1 MSFIKNTQIASE
13 YRVSSTTV
21 LNWIADGVA
30 KKNNLIVELF
40 GAKYK
45 IIDSA
50 HNRSVL
56 SNLAHQASIYKNK
69 IDVKK
74 TKINP
79 DLYKYFSQDQLIEL
93 INKLEI
99 NRTVPLKFSYL
110 GKKGANVWDDFVR
123 EAEIKGGYQTMVIT
137 AEILKKSLSLILARI
152 PKNKKVNIV
161 DIGTGSSNSMI
172 EVASFFNQKNLL
184 NKYIGVDINQQ
195 MLDKSKENILKID
208 KNINYVDCVLD
219 FEKSDFATDLFNQKD
234 EKIIN
239 LVFFIEATLGNAEN
253 MNRTLENLKLSLSSD
268 DIFIVTNVLDNIAS
282 RTQITLKSITKPHIW
297 LTEYLGI
304 DVELCGLKA
313 IYDEESHK
321 RKGYLILD
329 KDYEIEFEINK
340 KSKIVKLYKDQELY
354 FWYHKMTEKAN
365 IFNELDQAGLQL
377 LDFTTT
383 SDHSFFLAIC
393 QAVR

>member
-1 MSFIKNTQIASE
+1 MSFIKNTEIASQ

-45 IIDSA
+45 IIDNA

-56 SNLAHQASIYKNK
+56 LNLSSNALIYRNK
-69 IDVKK
+69 IEVKK

-79 DLYKYFSQDQLIEL
+79 ELYNYFNQDQLIEL

-110 GKKGANVWDDFVR
+110 GGKGANAWDNFV
-123 EAEIKGGYQTMVIT
+123 KT
-137 AEILKKSLSLILARI
+137 AEIEGGYSPTVKIPQLLRKSHSLILDRI
-152 PKNKKVNIV
+152 PKGKKINIV
-161 DIGTGSSNSMI
+161 DIGAGSSQSMMEITDYFNSR
-172 EVASFFNQKNLL
+172 NLL
-184 NKYIGVDINQQ
+184 NKYIGVDINKQ
-195 MLDKSKENILKID
+195 MLDKSKGNILKVDASID
-208 KNINYVDCVLD
+208 YVYCVLD
-219 FEKSDFATDLFNQKD
+219 FEKADFAENLFNQKD
-234 EKIIN
+234 ENTIN
-239 LVFFIEATLGNAEN
+239 LMFFVEGTVGNAEN
-253 MNRTLENLKLSLSSD
+253 LNRTLENLKLSLGND
-268 DIFIVTNVLDNIAS
+268 DVFIVTNVLDTVAR
-282 RTQITLKSITKPHIW
+282 RTQVSLKNITKPHIW

-304 DVELCGLKA
+304 DIESSELKT
-313 IYDEESHK
+313 IYDKESHK
-321 RKGYLILD
+321 RKGYLVLD

-365 IFNELDQAGLQL
+365 IFNELDQAGLTL